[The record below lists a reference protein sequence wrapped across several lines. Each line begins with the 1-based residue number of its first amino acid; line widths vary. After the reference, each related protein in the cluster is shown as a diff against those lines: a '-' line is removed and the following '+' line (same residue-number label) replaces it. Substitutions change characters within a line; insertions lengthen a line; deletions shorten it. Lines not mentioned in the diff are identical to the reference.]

1 MTKGIAFFVFPGY
14 QMLDLSGPLCAFQ
27 IANRFSGGNS
37 YRLLVTSSK
46 GGPVANSLGLILQ
59 TRKANLRSLDTFIV
73 VGGNIDNALASNEV
87 AAIRKQARHARR
99 LASVCTGA
107 FALAQADLLIGKR
120 VTTHWRFAAR
130 FQSAFPETMVDSD
143 AIYINDGNIWTSA
156 GITAGMDLALALI
169 QEDLGLSLTRE
180 VAQEMVLYHR
190 RAGGQSQFSPL
201 AQLAPE
207 SARMQHVLTFI
218 REHLTE
224 PLRLDDLAHA
234 ARLSVRQFGRA
245 FKAETGETPA
255 KAVERIR
262 ADVAHTLIGD
272 STEAIEAIAAKVG
285 FQDPERMRRA
295 FLRIY
300 GQPPQ
305 SVRRNSRQA

>member
-1 MTKGIAFFVFPGY
+1 MTKKIAFFVFPGY
-14 QMLDLSGPLCAFQ
+14 QMLDLAGPLCAFQ
-27 IANRFSGGNS
+27 VASRLSGGNP
-37 YRLLVTSSK
+37 YRLFVTSSK
-46 GGPVANSLGLILQ
+46 GGDVPNSLGLVLQ
-59 TRKANLRSLDTFIV
+59 TRKATLRSLDTFIV
-73 VGGNIDNALASNEV
+73 VGGDIDNALPSNEV
-87 AAIRKQARHARR
+87 AAIKKQARHTRR

-107 FALAQADLLIGKR
+107 FALAQAGLLIGKR
-120 VTTHWRFAAR
+120 VTTHWRFASR
-130 FQSAFPETMVDSD
+130 FQRAFPETRVDSD
-143 AIYINDGNIWTSA
+143 AIYIKDGNIWTSA

-190 RAGGQSQFSPL
+190 RSGGQSQFSAL

-207 SARMQHVLTFI
+207 SVRMQHVLTFI
-218 REHLTE
+218 REHLAESLTLE
-224 PLRLDDLAHA
+224 DLAQA

-262 ADVAHTLIGD
+262 ADIAHTLIGD
-272 STEAIEAIAAKVG
+272 STEPIETIAAKAG

-300 GQPPQ
+300 GKPPQ
-305 SVRRNSRQA
+305 SVRRNSRHS

>member
-1 MTKGIAFFVFPGY
+1 MTKTIAFFVFPGY

-27 IANRFSGGNS
+27 IANRLSGGAP

-46 GGPVANSLGLILQ
+46 GGAVENSLGLILQ
-59 TRKANLRSLDTFIV
+59 TRKASLRVLDTFIV
-73 VGGNIDNALASNEV
+73 VGGDIHNAMANDEIT
-87 AAIRKQARHARR
+87 AIRKQARHARR

-107 FALAQADLLIGKR
+107 FALATANLLVGKR
-120 VTTHWRFAAR
+120 VTTHWRFASKL
-130 FQSAFPETMVDSD
+130 QHAFPETRVDSD
-143 AIYINDGNIWTSA
+143 AIYIRDGNIWTSA

-169 QEDLGLSLTRE
+169 QEDLGLSVARE

-190 RAGGQSQFSPL
+190 RPGGQSQFSAL
-201 AQLAPE
+201 AQLTPE
-207 SARMQHVLTFI
+207 SSRMQRVLTFI

-224 PLRLDDLAHA
+224 PLTLEDLAQA
-234 ARLSVRQFGRA
+234 GRLSVRQFGRA

-262 ADVAHTLIGD
+262 ADFAHTLIADTTEPIETIAMRAGFRD
-272 STEAIEAIAAKVG
+272 S
-285 FQDPERMRRA
+285 ERMRRA

-305 SVRRNSRQA
+305 SVRRNFRSS